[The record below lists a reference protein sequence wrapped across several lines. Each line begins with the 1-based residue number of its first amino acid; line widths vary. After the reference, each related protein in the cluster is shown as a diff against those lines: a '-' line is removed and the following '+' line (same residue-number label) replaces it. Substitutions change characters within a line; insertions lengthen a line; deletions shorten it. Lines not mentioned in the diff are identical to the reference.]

1 MRRVASSMAGRACGP
16 WDGSFRDASRRGG
29 PRDLKNGRP
38 QKRLEVRATR
48 LENVAVIPRDEV
60 LDNCTQPSNGG
71 RRRFKQFDKGDV
83 NWPVNLGATLGG
95 PIIQAKLHFDGLPP

>member
-1 MRRVASSMAGRACGP
+1 MRRAASSMAGRACGP
-16 WDGSFRDASRRGG
+16 LDGSFRGASRRGG